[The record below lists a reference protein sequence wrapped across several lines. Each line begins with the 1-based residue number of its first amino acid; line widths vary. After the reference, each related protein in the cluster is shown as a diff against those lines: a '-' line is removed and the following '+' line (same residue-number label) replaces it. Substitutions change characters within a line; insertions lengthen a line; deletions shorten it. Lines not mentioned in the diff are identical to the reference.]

1 MPYANIHGHI
11 HHLKYEG
18 KQHFNVS
25 VECIDYTPMDFEDIK
40 KEIII
45 RNVGSEEE

>member
-11 HHLKYEG
+11 HHLKYESR
-18 KQHFNVS
+18 QYFNVS
-25 VECIDYTPMDFEDIK
+25 VECIAYTPMDFEDIK

-45 RNVGSEEE
+45 RIVESEET